1 MQRDSLATRLLGV
14 ERKLRRYQ
22 QETMPAAGDA
32 PPLPAIK
39 AAPLL
44 QQVIDQVGRIILG
57 KEVQIRLTLACLLA
71 RGHLLI
77 EDIPGVG
84 KTTLAHALASCLGL
98 KFQRIQFT
106 SDLLPADITG
116 VSIFER
122 ESGTFKFHPG
132 PIFAQMILAD
142 EVNRATPKAQSA
154 LLEAMEEHQV
164 TTEGETRALPEPFFV
179 IATQNP
185 SYQVGTFPLPES
197 QLDRFLMCLQLGYPD
212 ARAERLLLEGRD
224 RRDMMAELTPQL
236 QVQQLIELQQSVR
249 CVHAAP
255 ALFDYLQA
263 LIGHTRQSPELAT
276 GLSPRCAL
284 NLLHAARA
292 WAFLDARDFV
302 LPEDVQAVLSS
313 VVRHRVQ
320 WGAGHRTG
328 SGDEMARKL
337 LAEVPVP

>member
-14 ERKLRRYQ
+14 ERRLRRYQ
-22 QETMPAAGDA
+22 QDSAPTPGEPQALTPPQAAH
-32 PPLPAIK
+32 
-39 AAPLL
+39 LL
-44 QQVIDQVGRIILG
+44 QQVVDQVGRIILG
-57 KEVQIRLTLACLLA
+57 KEEQIRLTLACLLA

-84 KTTLAHALASCLGL
+84 KTTLAHALASSLGL

-122 ESGTFKFHPG
+122 ETGTFKFHPG

-164 TTEGETRALPEPFFV
+164 TTEGETRPLPEPFFV

-197 QLDRFLMCLQLGYPD
+197 QLDRFLMCLRLGYPD
-212 ARAERLLLEGRD
+212 TRAERLLLEGRD
-224 RRDMMAELTPQL
+224 RRDMVAELTSHLTMEQL
-236 QVQQLIELQQSVR
+236 TDLQQSVR
-249 CVHAAP
+249 QVHVAP

-263 LIGHTRQSPELAT
+263 LVAHTRQSPELTT

-292 WAFLDARDFV
+292 WAFLDARNFV
-302 LPEDVQAVLSS
+302 LPEDVQAVLPS

-320 WGAGHRTG
+320 WTAGHRG
-328 SGDEMARKL
+328 GDGDDVARKL